1 LQIKSTPQLHTYN
14 AYCFCT
20 ITVITVLLAHTHVH
34 ALSLCQVVSWARQ
47 QFLQEV
53 SREKPDS
60 SINLAKVCML
70 LALEEEAA
78 GQLESEPS
86 TSIR

>member
-1 LQIKSTPQLHTYN
+1 MLLR
-14 AYCFCT
+14 
-20 ITVITVLLAHTHVH
+20 ITVSAGYPCPPTQSTHPCTCWHTHSRLH
-34 ALSLCQVVSWARQ
+34 AFPPCQVVSWAQQ

-53 SREKPDS
+53 LRDKPDS

-86 TSIR
+86 TSVR